1 MADIT
6 SVLEI
11 DIKDDAFKQLKADI
25 EAFRQSMGAMGG
37 VGPGKAMVPYK
48 AREMAKDYDAQ
59 DKAMKKATDSI
70 FKFGTQMT
78 RLTTS
83 IAVDSGKKLVG
94 AFSSMTKAILGT
106 GGLLAGITSVA
117 SVAGVMGAAAQT
129 QRRLY
134 QATGLG
140 FTGATDIPRLK
151 TTLGSVM
158 DVEGIA
164 GHLQSE
170 MNQPGSL
177 LISGMSQMMGISPS
191 QMKNMSKDALMFQ
204 FAKYAAKQG
213 KAPGGMMPAQMGAS
227 GLSFLG
233 TEGLTRIVAN
243 ESRLGQLERENA
255 ELAKNTTLKSQ
266 STWQRFGQA
275 AQGAFLTGETKMMN
289 LVEPLLDPLMAI
301 GKTLA
306 AKFEGDMGLGGIVDK
321 IRVKM
326 LKFNDAFANVHN
338 WKDFGHLL
346 VETFKD
352 AMKELKPIFDELK
365 EFMKSVLREAFAPM
379 IEAANTLKTFL
390 NQISNGPLKDILGL
404 SSLPSTNMIGRIDR
418 NMSVDGLSAS
428 EASAM
433 RKGGAYASLFEGY
446 AGSAGVDPA
455 ILFGIGMQE
464 SRFNPM
470 AKNKKSGATG
480 MMQFMPLTA
489 FQYGID
495 PKDAEQ
501 SIYGASRYFRHL
513 KTMFKGDDQAA
524 IAAYNWG
531 EGNVQRAQKKYGAD
545 WFSHAPEE
553 TRNYVPQV
561 MRYAQM
567 AGRNLQVSVSAP
579 AGSDVTVNQTRAVG
593 AASGP

>member
-48 AREMAKDYDAQ
+48 AREMAKDYADQ

-78 RLTTS
+78 RLTTN

-255 ELAKNTTLKSQ
+255 ELAKNTTLKGQ

-275 AQGAFLTGETKMMN
+275 AQASFLTGETKMMN

-306 AKFEGDMGLGGIVDK
+306 DKFEGDMGLGGIVDK

-326 LKFNDAFANVHN
+326 IKFNDAFANVHN

-379 IEAANTLKTFL
+379 IEAANTFKQVLV
-390 NQISNGPLKDILGL
+390 QISNGPLSSLLGL
-404 SSLPSTNMIGRIDR
+404 TPIGAGDMTGRINP
-418 NMSVDGLSAS
+418 NMDISGLSAS
-428 EASAM
+428 EGAAM
-433 RKGGAYASLFEGY
+433 RKGGAYAGLFEKYG
-446 AGSAGVDPA
+446 GMAGVDPA
-455 ILFGIGMQE
+455 ILFGMGMTE
-464 SRFNPM
+464 SRFNPL
-470 AKNKKSGATG
+470 AHNASGATG
-480 MMQFMPLTA
+480 LMQFMPSTA
-489 FQYGID
+489 SRFGID
-495 PKDAEQ
+495 PKDPEQ
-501 SIYGASRYFRHL
+501 SIRGASEYFRKL

-545 WFSHAPEE
+545 WFSHAPKE
-553 TRNYVPQV
+553 TREYVPQV

-579 AGSDVTVNQTRAVG
+579 AGSDVTVNETRAVG